1 MASDEVTP
9 LQAAVSL
16 IKQLGPGSAGRA
28 TLATVMP
35 PADEVTETLPP
46 ATLPY
51 ASLIITALGSGGR
64 LLLLLSDLAQHTI
77 NIKHTSASSLLIDG
91 TGGLEEPLTGPRVTL
106 IGKTEKI
113 EKTGDNSELQRFV
126 EMHQSAGF
134 YAGFADFNLY
144 AFAIERAH
152 LVAGFG
158 TIDWIDGAELTAAL
172 SG

>member
-35 PADEVTETLPP
+35 PVEEVTG
-46 ATLPY
+46 TLPY

-77 NIKHTSASSLLIDG
+77 NLKHTSASSLLIDG

-113 EKTGDNSELQRFV
+113 EKTGKTGDSTELKRFI

-144 AFAIERAH
+144 AFQIERAH

-158 TIDWIDGAELTAAL
+158 KIDWIDGTELTATL
-172 SG
+172 SE